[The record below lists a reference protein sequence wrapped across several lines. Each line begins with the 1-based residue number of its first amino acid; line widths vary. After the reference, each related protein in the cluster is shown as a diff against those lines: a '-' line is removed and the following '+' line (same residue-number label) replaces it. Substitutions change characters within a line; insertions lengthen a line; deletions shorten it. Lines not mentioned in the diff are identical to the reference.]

1 MLTSLEGHY
10 STYYSLR
17 SHSVYLQLP
26 SSTSPEANSETYII
40 FQGVGPLKE
49 HHTFSHF
56 FVFLHVAL
64 STYNVCGQSFLPGEH
79 IIQEPAPLTA
89 TTNCYTVRALH
100 KGIW

>member
-10 STYYSLR
+10 STYYNLR

-26 SSTSPEANSETYII
+26 STSSEANSETYII
-40 FQGVGPLKE
+40 FQGVGPPQRTL
-49 HHTFSHF
+49 HTLTF
-56 FVFLHVAL
+56 FLFLHVAP
-64 STYNVCGQSFLPGEH
+64 STYNVRGQSFLPGEH
-79 IIQEPAPLTA
+79 IIQEPGPLMA